1 MLRYW
6 FNFKETR
13 QITALQKLLRL
24 YWMQIGMCLPKFD
37 IYQVT
42 AAPIC
47 FISHENSW
55 LPDFFFFNFS
65 DVGFDIHPI
74 QRDIVSAGQS
84 VYRLNNYRL
93 NKYRFSPEFRLNNPC
108 QYLKWRSRQRE
119 LTNDCAGF
127 EKHIVKFVFIW
138 VYSTHTEFC
147 HS

>member
-42 AAPIC
+42 AAPNC

-55 LPDFFFFNFS
+55 LPDFFFLIFLMSGLTFTLSSVTLFLLDNLYI
-65 DVGFDIHPI
+65 DWTIIDWTNIDLALNIDWITP
-74 QRDIVSAGQS
+74 VSIWNEDQG
-84 VYRLNNYRL
+84 RENYPMTVL
-93 NKYRFSPEFRLNNPC
+93 GLIN
-108 QYLKWRSRQRE
+108 
-119 LTNDCAGF
+119 T
-127 EKHIVKFVFIW
+127 
-138 VYSTHTEFC
+138 
-147 HS
+147 

>member
-37 IYQVT
+37 IYSSSKLFYKSRKLLT
-42 AAPIC
+42 
-47 FISHENSW
+47 SR
-55 LPDFFFFNFS
+55 FFFLNFS

-93 NKYRFSPEFRLNNPC
+93 NKYRFSPEYRLNNPC

-138 VYSTHTEFC
+138 VYSIHTEFC